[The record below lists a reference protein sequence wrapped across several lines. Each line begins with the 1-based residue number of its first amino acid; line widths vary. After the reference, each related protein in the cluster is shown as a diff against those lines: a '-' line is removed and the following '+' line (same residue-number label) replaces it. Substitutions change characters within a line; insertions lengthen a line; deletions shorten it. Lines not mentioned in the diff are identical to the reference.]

1 MIFSKKNKILAIYC
15 HPDDPELVC
24 YGTLRRLRKSG
35 CDINVLILSKGENSP
50 ASNQI
55 DRTKFSK
62 KALKKITNNIIFED
76 LPDGQINF
84 DKKSISLVDT
94 YLKKIKPNIV
104 ITHYSNIDGSSSHQ
118 DHHNTRLIASNAARR
133 ASSVDYLLLSEP
145 EYNIRDFIPN
155 FYVNIT
161 PYFAEKMKVLKF
173 HKNENL
179 KYYFQRKY
187 FINKSN
193 WWSMQIEHPNK
204 KPKKYFETFKII
216 FAKE

>member
-24 YGTLRRLRKSG
+24 YGTLRRLKKNG
-35 CDINVLILSKGENSP
+35 CDINILILSKGESSH

-55 DRTKFSK
+55 DRTRFSE
-62 KALKKITNNIIFED
+62 KALKKITKKIIFED
-76 LPDGQINF
+76 LPDGQISF
-84 DKKSISLVDT
+84 DKKNISLIDT
-94 YLKKIKPNIV
+94 YLKNIKPNIV
-104 ITHYSNIDGSSSHQ
+104 ITHYSNIDGSGSHQ
-118 DHHNTRLIASNAARR
+118 DHHNTRLIVSNAARR

-161 PYFAEKMKVLKF
+161 PYFKEKMKILKI

-179 KYYFQRKY
+179 KYYFQREY
-187 FINKSN
+187 LTNKSN
-193 WWSMQIEHPNK
+193 WWSMQIEHLNK
-204 KPKKYFETFKII
+204 KSKKYFETFKII